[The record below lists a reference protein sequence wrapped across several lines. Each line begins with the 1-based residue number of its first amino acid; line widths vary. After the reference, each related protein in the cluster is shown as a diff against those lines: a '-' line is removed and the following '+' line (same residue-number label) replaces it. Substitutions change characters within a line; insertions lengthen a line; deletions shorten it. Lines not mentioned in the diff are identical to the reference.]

1 MDEQKLSELF
11 RDAAGDAPPAS
22 FDVGEV
28 RAASARATARR
39 RSAAALGSALAVVL
53 VFGGVVVSTDLFAKS
68 TGDTTAAGS
77 AESAPSPDVTPF
89 GEAEVP
95 AVPKDASPDRS
106 GGMPPKSVPDDPS
119 TQGDEPLGTADRPTV
134 GRTPGGCVEV
144 DRELAVALADELP
157 VARGLQPSPAAAN
170 CPAGGRGAGYLVRDG
185 GATGTVSVVVVPPGT
200 PDLVPD
206 RSVRFQ
212 SSPTSGGEELYVLSE
227 PAAGSGVA
235 PFADELASLARRLGD
250 RF

>member
-11 RDAAGDAPPAS
+11 RDATRDAPPAS

-39 RSAAALGSALAVVL
+39 RSAVAVGSALAVVL
-53 VFGGVVVSTDLFAKS
+53 VFGGVVVSANLFAN
-68 TGDTTAAGS
+68 TAGDTAAAVS
-77 AESAPSPDVTPF
+77 AEGAPPPDVTRF
-89 GEAEVP
+89 GDAQAP
-95 AVPKDASPDRS
+95 ALPEDAAPDRS
-106 GGMPPKSVPDDPS
+106 GGMPPRSVPDDPS

-157 VARGLQPSPAAAN
+157 VARGLQPAPAAAN
-170 CPAGGRGAGYLVRDG
+170 CPVGARGASYLVRDG
-185 GATGTVSVVVVPPGT
+185 GTTGTVSVVVAPAGT
-200 PDLVPD
+200 SDLAVDP
-206 RSVRFQ
+206 SVRFQ
-212 SSPTSGGEELYVLSE
+212 SSPTPGGEELYVLSE
-227 PAAGSGVA
+227 PAAGSSVA
-235 PFADELASLARRLGD
+235 PFADELASLAQRLGD